1 MCFKT
6 FTNVCIEIY
15 ELDPIKFLTSPGLAW
30 EASVKKTK
38 VKILLPL
45 DLRLDLTDIDILL
58 MAEKCITWGTC
69 HSIYRY
75 VILIKNTWKIMI
87 KIKTRHIFNMKII
100 YMLGQCHKSFQ

>member
-38 VKILLPL
+38 VKILLLL

-58 MAEKCITWGTC
+58 MAEKGIT
-69 HSIYRY
+69 
-75 VILIKNTWKIMI
+75 
-87 KIKTRHIFNMKII
+87 
-100 YMLGQCHKSFQ
+100 